1 MSCPVF
7 SDAESCFVGV
17 EFVGVQLH
25 LGPCSGGWFVCGFGV
40 RCVLLPAFG
49 GDEPFRVG
57 VGAFHVDDPFA
68 APSGVFCRSG
78 RGGVELTFEVGIDA
92 AFEPVGV
99 VGRSVLLEVGEEHA
113 VALHRDDAEVGAA
126 QPFMG
131 PPPCAPRLGLGV
143 VGIGPGVRAFLDVA
157 VYVQCFLSSLG
168 GIFPQLGL
176 LVFRSVA
183 YRN

>member
-68 APSGVFCRSG
+68 APSGVFVAQAAVGSSLRLRSA
-78 RGGVELTFEVGIDA
+78 LT
-92 AFEPVGV
+92 PPSS
-99 VGRSVLLEVGEEHA
+99 RLVLL
-113 VALHRDDAEVGAA
+113 GA
-126 QPFMG
+126 PS
-131 PPPCAPRLGLGV
+131 CSR
-143 VGIGPGVRAFLDVA
+143 
-157 VYVQCFLSSLG
+157 
-168 GIFPQLGL
+168 
-176 LVFRSVA
+176 
-183 YRN
+183 